1 MLLWPRKQEV
11 SESPP
16 VLLGFA
22 SLESGKDTEGRG
34 WRHNLWDPR
43 ALLKFLG
50 LEKDIALGHGLQEL
64 TLHPAS
70 CVPGPWLV
78 LLSWG
83 HKKAL
88 KPLIPGFTMASQVKG
103 VLLFSNL
110 VCVCVC
116 ALGQVQALWRSEDG
130 FVESRVPWVMVV
142 KLVSWWQALSSADPS
157 TGLVCF
163 IKPGSPAANA
173 GLKFPRKLRLTLNT

>member
-1 MLLWPRKQEV
+1 M

-34 WRHNLWDPR
+34 WLHSLWDSR

-88 KPLIPGFTMASQVKG
+88 KPLIPGLTMASQVKG
-103 VLLFSNL
+103 VLLFSSL
-110 VCVCVC
+110 VCVMEVIMEVRGWLC
-116 ALGQVQALWRSEDG
+116 GVQGSIGHGCQACI
-130 FVESRVPWVMVV
+130 MV
-142 KLVSWWQALSSADPS
+142 AS
-157 TGLVCF
+157 TF
-163 IKPGSPAANA
+163 IC
-173 GLKFPRKLRLTLNT
+173 